1 MKVALF
7 DFCETLVGFQ
17 TADAYVRFVM
27 SNSQNTNR
35 SADRTFNFLNK
46 VHLVGLLRRLMPTAS
61 VEKKLRIKNLKGM
74 SKEELESLAQRYYTE
89 KLKPA
94 FILPVLEELKKKK
107 QEGYKIYLVSGG
119 YDIYLR
125 RFAEEF
131 GVDGIVSTRLEFKNG
146 ICTGKF
152 DGPDC
157 MFSHKINYIK
167 QLIPDSDYR
176 EWYAYSDSATDL
188 PMLKLVGHPVA
199 VSAAKS
205 QSWAKAQ
212 GFDEII
218 C

>member
-107 QEGYKIYLVSGG
+107 QEGYKS
-119 YDIYLR
+119 
-125 RFAEEF
+125 
-131 GVDGIVSTRLEFKNG
+131 
-146 ICTGKF
+146 
-152 DGPDC
+152 
-157 MFSHKINYIK
+157 
-167 QLIPDSDYR
+167 
-176 EWYAYSDSATDL
+176 
-188 PMLKLVGHPVA
+188 
-199 VSAAKS
+199 
-205 QSWAKAQ
+205 
-212 GFDEII
+212 
-218 C
+218 